1 MSCFKK
7 NEKVF
12 LSEELELCRKLKQ
25 GGKGDV
31 NTCRLKS
38 YRGNKQ
44 LICKIENEVRSL
56 QLLYHLYDH

>member
-12 LSEELELCRKLKQ
+12 LPEELELCCKLKQ
-25 GGKGDV
+25 GGNGEV
-31 NTCRLKS
+31 YTCRLKS

-44 LICKIENEVRSL
+44 LICKIENKV
-56 QLLYHLYDH
+56 